1 MWQLHKSSYIEIEMT
16 YKDKITAITK
26 QFRQAVENKYN
37 VIEMKLF
44 GSCARG
50 DYSKTS
56 DIDLMVRLP
65 KVDRKIEEDLF
76 NIAYDLELEYDCVI
90 DVIVLPQNLGNNI
103 IIYQNIQKEGIA
115 I

>member
-1 MWQLHKSSYIEIEMT
+1 MRQVIRMT
-16 YKDKITAITK
+16 YEEKIATITK
-26 QFRQAVENKYN
+26 RFRQTVENKYN

-44 GSCARG
+44 GSFARG
-50 DYSKTS
+50 DYSRTS

-65 KVDRKIEEDLF
+65 KVDREIEEDLF

-90 DVIVLPQNLGNNI
+90 DVIVLPQSFNNNTM
-103 IIYQNIQKEGIA
+103 IYRQIQKEGIA